1 MPGRNESARIYIPYW
16 AWSADGFTSGWDVY
30 TGKTDD
36 VAKHVRRLVLLNAV
50 VPYNG
55 FMHLQRVDI
64 DTAAAIVA
72 TARKLG
78 KPIES
83 YIGHPATAAVL
94 SKVLGIEVPVNRGMY
109 QPRPSEQDQK
119 TLRRVYDI
127 ALVFRLKKRLAK
139 PGDVENVAPDDLEI
153 WLVWYL

>member
-1 MPGRNESARIYIPYW
+1 MPEPKIYVPYW
-16 AWSADGFTSGWDVY
+16 AWSADGFTSGWNVY

-36 VAKHVRRLVLLNAV
+36 VAKAARRLVLLNAV
-50 VPYNG
+50 VPYDG

-72 TARKLG
+72 AAKQRG
-78 KPIES
+78 VPILS
-83 YIGHPATAAVL
+83 FIGHPATAEVL
-94 SKVLGIEVPVNRGMY
+94 SKVLGIEVSVNRGMY
-109 QPRPSEQDQK
+109 KPAPSAQNRK
-119 TLRRVYDI
+119 TLQREYDV

-139 PGDVENVAPDDLEI
+139 PQDVASVKPDDLEV